1 MRLLDPLGETPDVPV
16 HVVLVVVAD
25 VSDKGH
31 GAGDVEAPHHV
42 HPCPPLEIRPP
53 TS

>member
-1 MRLLDPLGETPDVPV
+1 MRSLDPLGETPDVPV
-16 HVVLVVVAD
+16 LVVLVVVAD

-42 HPCPPLEIRPP
+42 HPCPPLEIHPP